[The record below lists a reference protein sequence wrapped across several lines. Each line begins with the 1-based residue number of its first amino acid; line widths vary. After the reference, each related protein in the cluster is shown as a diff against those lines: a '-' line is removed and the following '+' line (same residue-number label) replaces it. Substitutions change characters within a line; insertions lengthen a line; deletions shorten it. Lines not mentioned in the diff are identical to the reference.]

1 MRELTARFRPFF
13 LYAGVFSLAINLLLL
28 VPTLYMLQVFDRVLT
43 SRSDATLV
51 VLTTAAVIALFAMSF
66 LEALR
71 SRLLAA
77 AGAAL
82 DRKLGPPV
90 LEGLLAQAARAGGSE
105 YVHGL
110 RDVGVLRGVMTGQGV
125 LSLYDVPWL
134 PIFLF
139 VIFLFHPLL
148 GVVAVAGSLV
158 MALLAIM
165 NERTTREPLE
175 RAQREQRRAGRLIDA
190 NLRNAEVTAALG
202 MLPAVTRHWMA
213 INDTALRS
221 QMQATNLG
229 GGFTAA
235 TKFARQ
241 AIQIAMLAMG
251 AWLVIDQHVT
261 SGIMIAGTILLSR
274 ALAPVESLIAAWK
287 HLVEARTA
295 WARLS
300 KLLQEDRAVTT
311 TKLPEPKGALKIERA
326 VFGVKGLERPIL
338 RGVSFELAAGETLGV
353 IGPSASGKS
362 TLARLIVGVW
372 KPASGTVRL
381 DGADVAAWPRAELG
395 PYVGYVPQDVELF
408 GGTVAQNIA
417 RMEEPDA
424 AKVVKAAQDAQVH
437 ELILRLPKGY
447 DTEIGD
453 GGSALSPGQRQR
465 LALARA
471 LYGMPRL
478 VVLDEPNANLDHEG
492 DEALV
497 RTLQR
502 LRSEKV
508 TVILVA
514 HRPSL
519 LVTADKLLV
528 LRDGAVDL
536 FGSRAEVM
544 ARVTRQAPPPTLVT
558 RGVA

>member
-28 VPTLYMLQVFDRVLT
+28 APTLYMLQVFDRVLA
-43 SRSDATLV
+43 SRSEETLV
-51 VLTTAAVIALFAMSF
+51 VLTVAVAIALFAMSL

-90 LEGLLAQAARAGGSE
+90 LEGLLAQAAKAGGAE

-110 RDVGVLRGVMTGQGV
+110 RDVGTLRSVLTGQGV

-134 PIFLF
+134 PLFLL

-148 GVVAVAGSLV
+148 GVVAVAGALV
-158 MALLAIM
+158 MGLLAIM
-165 NERTTREPLE
+165 NERMTREPLE
-175 RAQREQRRAGRLIDA
+175 RAQAQARRAGRLIDA

-213 INDTALRS
+213 MNDTALRS
-221 QMQATNLG
+221 QMRATNLG
-229 GGFTAA
+229 GTFTAA
-235 TKFARQ
+235 TKFTRQ
-241 AIQIAMLAMG
+241 LIQIAMLGMG

-274 ALAPVESLIAAWK
+274 ALAPVESLIASWRG
-287 HLVEARTA
+287 LVEARSA

-300 KLLQEDRAVTT
+300 KLLESGSSAITT
-311 TKLPEPKGALKIERA
+311 TLPEPKGALKVERA
-326 VFGVKGLERPIL
+326 VFGVKGVERPIL
-338 RGVSFELAAGETLGV
+338 RGVSFELPAGETLGI

-362 TLARLIVGVW
+362 TLARLVVGVW
-372 KPASGTVRL
+372 KPASGAVRL
-381 DGADVAAWPRAELG
+381 DGADVSAWPRAELG

-417 RMEEPDA
+417 RMDEPDA
-424 AKVVKAAQDAQVH
+424 AKVVQAAQNALVH

-465 LALARA
+465 IALARA
-471 LYGMPRL
+471 LYGTPRL
-478 VVLDEPNANLDHEG
+478 VVLDEPNANLDREG
-492 DEALV
+492 EEALLAA
-497 RTLQR
+497 LQR
-502 LRSEKV
+502 LRKEAV
-508 TVILVA
+508 TVVLIA

-519 LVTADKLLV
+519 LGSADKLLV
-528 LRDGAVDL
+528 LREGAVDL
-536 FGSRAEVM
+536 FGSRADVL
-544 ARVTRQAPPPTLVT
+544 ARVTRPAPALVT
-558 RGVA
+558 REVA